1 MIYDEVSR
9 FYKSYKGKKC
19 VIGYSFEGR
28 EIYAFHV
35 GSAYRKQF
43 IAAYAVHGRE
53 WITARLALAHIKRKV
68 YCGGWIIPLV
78 NPDGALIS
86 QTREKMWKA
95 NARGVD
101 INCNFDADWGT
112 GALNTKTRGGENCI
126 GAYPVSESETAA
138 LVRFTERIKPFTT
151 LSFHTKGGEV
161 YWEYGGSG
169 DIKGAEIIAQTT
181 GYTVKEITGSA
192 GGYKDWCIQK
202 LGIPA
207 YTIECGSDELS
218 HPISRLS
225 DIKECK
231 KILTYF
237 TKNYERQIYEGG
249 AQMRSNGF

>member
-1 MIYDEVSR
+1 MIYDEVYR
-9 FYKSYKGKKC
+9 FYQRYKCKKC

-28 EIYAFHV
+28 EIFAFHV

-53 WITARLALAHIKRKV
+53 WITARLALSHIRRKV

-78 NPDGALIS
+78 NPDGAVIS
-86 QTREKMWKA
+86 QTKNAMWKA

-112 GALNTKTRGGENCI
+112 GALNTKVRGVANCI
-126 GAYPVSESETAA
+126 GDYPVSESETVA
-138 LVRFTERIKPFTT
+138 LVRFSERIKPFVT
-151 LSFHTKGGEV
+151 LSFHTKGGEI
-161 YWEYGGSG
+161 YWEYGGLG
-169 DIKGAEIIAQTT
+169 DLKGAEVIAKTT
-181 GYTVKEITGSA
+181 GYKVKKIKGSS

-207 YTIECGSDELS
+207 YTIECGSDELT
-218 HPISRLS
+218 HPITKLY

-231 KILTYF
+231 NILRDF
-237 TKNYERQIYEGG
+237 TIYYEKQIYDGG
-249 AQMRSNGF
+249 AQMRPKGV